1 MARTYPGGVRLFL
14 RPSEAKPPPEP
25 LRTDDRT
32 AVLVGTGIWAVLL
45 LVGLLVPEA
54 RAYGQGRW
62 VGSCLAGLFLG
73 GVALLYLHRRDRAR

>member
-1 MARTYPGGVRLFL
+1 MRLFL

-25 LRTDDRT
+25 LRTDDRA
-32 AVLVGTGIWAVLL
+32 AVLAGTLVWAVLL
-45 LVGLLVPEA
+45 LVALLVPEA
-54 RAYGQGRW
+54 REHGRGRW